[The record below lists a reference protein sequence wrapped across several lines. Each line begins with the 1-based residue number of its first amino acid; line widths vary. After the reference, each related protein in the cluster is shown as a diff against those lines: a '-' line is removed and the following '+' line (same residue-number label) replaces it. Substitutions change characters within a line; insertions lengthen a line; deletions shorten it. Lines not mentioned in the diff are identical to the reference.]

1 MRAGLIAVF
10 ALAGCQGEPA
20 APDNAAAPTATVSAS
35 PTPAPPAAS
44 AGNLTGSSSAL
55 TADIS
60 GLNVRTSDTQV
71 IVDLP
76 ADTLFAFDKADLTP
90 EAATNLAKVAD
101 LIRRAPAGTIEVVG
115 HTDAKGDDTYNLAL
129 SEQRAQAVVT
139 WMREQVG
146 VRQRQF
152 QVVGKGETDPVAPN
166 AKPDGSDDPAG
177 RAQNRRVVVAIP
189 R

>member
-1 MRAGLIAVF
+1 M
-10 ALAGCQGEPA
+10 Q
-20 APDNAAAPTATVSAS
+20 
-35 PTPAPPAAS
+35 
-44 AGNLTGSSSAL
+44 LTGASSAL
-55 TADIS
+55 SGDTS

-90 EAATNLAKVAD
+90 DAATNLTKVAD
-101 LIRRAPAGTIEVVG
+101 LIRLAPAGTVEVVG
-115 HTDAKGDDTYNLAL
+115 YTDAKGDESYNLGL

-152 QVVGKGETDPVAPN
+152 SVMGKGEADPVAPN
-166 AKPDGSDDPAG
+166 SKPDGSDDPEG
-177 RAQNRRVVVAIP
+177 RAKNRRVVVAIP